1 MFSSSSSSSS
11 SSFPRG
17 VVKTGATKRNS
28 LLLSLRGALSKRSRK
43 EHPATKKSNKTSSL
57 RAKRETERAFFS
69 VVARCARAPEYGSA
83 FFYDAGGD
91 RFFFSFLSKYVSH
104 QDFNYQLYN
113 VLKVTFNSQTIR
125 LRRQRYLPNDEPIVL
140 RVDFYV
146 QMRSISFTVLARIT
160 VDEIFGDAFERNVAL
175 ADAKTR
181 SFFSLLQNVREMEE
195 HSTQHSEIG
204 FALIVD
210 RWIRENQLARLLER
224 FCRKAV
230 GEKVIDGVFVDER

>member
-1 MFSSSSSSSS
+1 VCF
-11 SSFPRG
+11 
-17 VVKTGATKRNS
+17 
-28 LLLSLRGALSKRSRK
+28 LLLLLLLLLRFPAGLLRPVRQK
-43 EHPATKKSNKTSSL
+43 EIL
-57 RAKRETERAFFS
+57 FFS
-69 VVARCARAPEYGSA
+69 LCAGRFQSAREKSTPRRKRVIKRLLFEQRERERERFVARCARAPEYGGV

-146 QMRSISFTVLARIT
+146 QLRSISFTVLARIT

-195 HSTQHSEIG
+195 HFTQHSEIG